1 MELAPLTVLN
11 KQYTI
16 KRTLSDPGPFDIKY
30 LGETVDS
37 ETPTVIREFFP
48 VHLATR
54 ESGKTSIDITG
65 GDKESQ
71 LFQSGMEYFQK
82 ESSVLSKLEHEALP
96 SGYEVFEANGTAYR
110 ARPHQPGMS
119 LRKGLENKGTL
130 SEKAALTIMVP
141 VLEALHVAHEEG
153 LYHGGVSPDTI
164 RLCQDGSVLLTGFR
178 GAFIQLARQGGEL
191 SALVQQGTSAI
202 EQYTPRGNQ
211 GPWTDV
217 YAAAATICQMVTGR
231 ELPEASDR
239 LEGDDPLGDLIQDA
253 AAFSAPGVREALID
267 ALEVDPSKR
276 LQSAGALAKAL
287 RESSTKY
294 DGTESGYSIIPA
306 DLQEDDE
313 QDEAAA
319 SASSDGEVEVLST
332 GGRDRPAKTRSRNS
346 SRSKRK
352 KESSNTALLVAL
364 PLLLLVVGG
373 GAYFMFSG
381 GSGGS
386 YDQFRAE
393 ADSLYQAEDY
403 DAAREAYNQA
413 LNVRG
418 DDAFVQQR
426 LNQIDELVASGGE
439 SFSSR
444 VSQGDSLMAAA
455 DAAYGSGEAREAL
468 QLYSQARTSYFAAQD
483 IDDRESVQRRLNRV
497 NQQQNQIFA
506 ELQSSADDGGS
517 GNEELQALLRQQRQA
532 ERARSQTIYR
542 RAMERGRRYMEE
554 EEYAQ
559 AKSAFEQASDARTT
573 DEVLDLIAETD
584 DLLQEQRENQSQYQR
599 FRAQA
604 DVAFQEGS
612 YEDAV
617 ELYRRAL
624 DANQGDAY
632 AQEQLRKAK
641 SELEAV
647 QLAQRKRQQDAERRD
662 RMRDG
667 DVYTVVDEEAQVE
680 GGLSALHSDVRYP
693 SSAAR
698 RGVEGRV
705 YLQATVNGDGSV
717 REARVTRGVSSD
729 IDQEALRVV
738 EDAEFIPAKVDGK
751 AVPSRTAVWIQFS
764 LDQ

>member
-48 VHLATR
+48 AHLASR
-54 ESGKTSIDITG
+54 ESGKTSIDING

-82 ESSVLSKLEHEALP
+82 ESSVLSQLEHDALP
-96 SGYEVFEANGTAYR
+96 SGYDVFEANGTAYR

-119 LRKGLENKGTL
+119 LRKGLESKGTL

-141 VLEALHVAHEEG
+141 ILEALHVAHENG

-178 GAFIQLARQGGEL
+178 GAFIQLARQSGEL
-191 SALVQQGTSAI
+191 TSLVQQGTSAI

-217 YAAAATICQMVTGR
+217 YAAAATICQMITGR
-231 ELPEASDR
+231 SLPEASER
-239 LEGDDPLGDLIQDA
+239 LEGDDPLEDLIQDA
-253 AAFSAPGVREALID
+253 DAFSTPGVREALID

-276 LQSAGALAKAL
+276 LQASNALANAL
-287 RESSTKY
+287 RESSTRY
-294 DGTESGYSIIPA
+294 DGSEGGYSIIPA
-306 DLQEDDE
+306 EVEQEESAEEPE
-313 QDEAAA
+313 QD
-319 SASSDGEVEVLST
+319 DGEVEVLTT
-332 GGRDRPAKTRSRNS
+332 GGRDRPARTRSRDS

-364 PLLLLVVGG
+364 PVLLLVFGG
-373 GAYFMFSG
+373 GAYFMFAG

-386 YDQFRAE
+386 GESYEEYRSQ
-393 ADSLYQAEDY
+393 ADSLYQAEKY
-403 DAAREAYNQA
+403 DAARDAYNQA
-413 LNVRG
+413 LTVRG
-418 DDAFVQQR
+418 DDPFVQQR
-426 LNQIDELVASGGE
+426 LNEIEDLVASGGE

-444 VSQGDSLMAAA
+444 VSRGDSLMTAA
-455 DAAYGSGEAREAL
+455 DAAYGSGDMREAI
-468 QLYSQARTSYFAAQD
+468 QLYAQARTNYFAAQD
-483 IDDRESVQRRLNRV
+483 IDNRESVQRRLNRV
-497 NQQQNQIFA
+497 DTRQDQAFEEMQA
-506 ELQSSADDGGS
+506 SGSEGG
-517 GNEELQALLRQQRQA
+517 GNKELQALLRQQRQA
-532 ERARSQTIYR
+532 DRARSQTIYR
-542 RAMERGRRYMEE
+542 RAMERGRRYMED

-573 DEVLDLIAETD
+573 DEVLDLIAEAD
-584 DLLQEQRENQSQYQR
+584 ERLQEQRESQTEYQR

-617 ELYRRAL
+617 DLYRRAL
-624 DANQGDAY
+624 DAKEGDTY
-632 AQEQLRKAK
+632 AQEQLEKAK
-641 SELEAV
+641 SELEAI
-647 QLAQRKRQQDAERRD
+647 QLAQMKRQKDAERRE

-667 DVYTVVDEEAQVE
+667 DVYTVVDEAAKVK
-680 GGLSALHSDVRYP
+680 GGLQALHDEVDYP
-693 SSAAR
+693 ASAAR

-705 YLQATVNGDGSV
+705 YLQATVNADGTV
-717 REARVTRGVSSD
+717 REAKVTRGVSGD
-729 IDQEALRVV
+729 IDREARRVV

-751 AVPSRTAVWIQFS
+751 PVPSRTAVWIQFRAEN
-764 LDQ
+764 

>member
-48 VHLATR
+48 VHLASR

-82 ESSVLSKLEHEALP
+82 ESSVLSQLEHDALP
-96 SGYEVFEANGTAYR
+96 SGYDVFEANGTAYR
-110 ARPHQPGMS
+110 ARPHQPSMS
-119 LRKGLENKGTL
+119 LRKGLESKGTL

-141 VLEALHVAHEEG
+141 ILEALHVAHENG
-153 LYHGGVSPDTI
+153 LYHGGVSPDTV

-231 ELPEASDR
+231 SLPEASDR
-239 LEGDDPLGDLIQDA
+239 LEGDDPLTDLIQDA
-253 AAFSAPGVREALID
+253 DAFSAPGVREALID

-276 LQSAGALAKAL
+276 LQSADALAKAL
-287 RESSTKY
+287 RESSTRY
-294 DGTESGYSIIPA
+294 DGTESAYSIIPA
-306 DLQEDDE
+306 ELEE
-313 QDEAAA
+313 EAAA
-319 SASSDGEVEVLST
+319 PEEPTGDDGEVEVLST

-346 SRSKRK
+346 GRSKRK
-352 KESSNTALLVAL
+352 KESSSTALLVAL
-364 PLLLLVVGG
+364 PILLLVLGG
-373 GAYFMFSG
+373 GAYLMFSG

-386 YDQFRAE
+386 YEEYRSQ

-413 LNVRG
+413 LTVRG

-426 LNQIDELVASGGE
+426 LNQIDDLLASGGE

-444 VSQGDSLMAAA
+444 VAEGDSLMSAA
-455 DAAYGSGEAREAL
+455 DASYGAGDMREAL

-483 IDDRESVQRRLNRV
+483 IDNRESVQRRLNRV
-497 NQQQNQIFA
+497 NNRQDQIF
-506 ELQSSADDGGS
+506 EQMQSSGDEGS
-517 GNEELQALLRQQRQA
+517 GNEELQALLRQQQQS

-554 EEYAQ
+554 GEYAQ

-573 DEVLDLIAETD
+573 DEVLDLISDADE
-584 DLLQEQRENQSQYQR
+584 LLQEQRENQTEYQR

-617 ELYRRAL
+617 DLYRRAL
-624 DANQGDAY
+624 DAKEGDAY
-632 AQEQLRKAK
+632 AQEQLEKAK
-641 SELEAV
+641 SELEAI
-647 QLAQRKRQQDAERRD
+647 QLAQMKRQKDAERRE

-667 DVYTVVDEEAQVE
+667 DIYTVVDEEAKVK
-680 GGLSALHSDVRYP
+680 GGLQALHNEVSYP
-693 SSAAR
+693 ASAAR

-705 YLQATVNGDGSV
+705 YLQATVNADGTV
-717 REARVTRGVSSD
+717 REAAVTRGVSAD
-729 IDQEALRVV
+729 IDREARRVV
-738 EDAEFIPAKVDGK
+738 EDAEFVPAKVDGK
-751 AVPSRTAVWIQFS
+751 PVPSRTAVWIQFRI
-764 LDQ
+764 DD

>member
-48 VHLATR
+48 VHLASR

-82 ESSVLSKLEHEALP
+82 ESSVLSQLEHDALP
-96 SGYEVFEANGTAYR
+96 SGYDVFEANGTAYR
-110 ARPHQPGMS
+110 ARPHQPSMS
-119 LRKGLENKGTL
+119 LRKGLESKGTL

-141 VLEALHVAHEEG
+141 ILEALHVAHENG
-153 LYHGGVSPDTI
+153 LYHGGVSPDTV

-231 ELPEASDR
+231 SLPEASDR
-239 LEGDDPLGDLIQDA
+239 LEGDDPLTDLIQDA
-253 AAFSAPGVREALID
+253 DAFSAPGVREALID

-276 LQSAGALAKAL
+276 LQSADALAKAL
-287 RESSTKY
+287 RESSTRY
-294 DGTESGYSIIPA
+294 DGTEKAYSIIPTE
-306 DLQEDDE
+306 LEE
-313 QDEAAA
+313 EAAA
-319 SASSDGEVEVLST
+319 AEDPDGTDGEVEVLST
-332 GGRDRPAKTRSRNS
+332 GGRDRPAKTRSRKS
-346 SRSKRK
+346 GRSKRK
-352 KESSNTALLVAL
+352 KESSSSALLVAL
-364 PLLLLVVGG
+364 PILLLVLGG

-381 GSGGS
+381 GSGSS
-386 YDQFRAE
+386 YEEYRSQ

-413 LNVRG
+413 LTVRG

-426 LNQIDELVASGGE
+426 LNQIDELLASGGE

-444 VSQGDSLMAAA
+444 VSEGDSLMSAA
-455 DAAYGSGEAREAL
+455 DAAYGAGDMRDAL

-483 IDDRESVQRRLNRV
+483 IDNRESVQRRLNRV
-497 NQQQNQIFA
+497 NNRQDQIF
-506 ELQSSADDGGS
+506 EEMQSGGDEGS

-542 RAMERGRRYMEE
+542 RAMERGRRYMQEG
-554 EEYAQ
+554 EYGQ

-573 DEVLDLIAETD
+573 DEVLDLISDADEK
-584 DLLQEQRENQSQYQR
+584 LQEQRENQTEYQR

-612 YEDAV
+612 YEEAV
-617 ELYRRAL
+617 QLYRRAL
-624 DANQGDAY
+624 DAKEGDAY
-632 AQEQLRKAK
+632 AQEQLEKAK
-641 SELEAV
+641 SELEAI
-647 QLAQRKRQQDAERRD
+647 QLAQMKRKKDAERRE

-667 DVYTVVDEEAQVE
+667 EIYTVVDEEAKVK
-680 GGLSALHSDVRYP
+680 GGLQALHEEVDYP
-693 SSAAR
+693 ASAAR

-705 YLQATVNGDGSV
+705 YLQATVNADGTV
-717 REARVTRGVSSD
+717 REAKVTRGVSAD
-729 IDQEALRVV
+729 IDREARRVV

-751 AVPSRTAVWIQFS
+751 PVPSRTAVWIQFRV
-764 LDQ
+764 DN

>member
-48 VHLATR
+48 VHLASR
-54 ESGKTSIDITG
+54 ESGKTSIEITG

-82 ESSVLSKLEHEALP
+82 ESSVLSQLEHDALP
-96 SGYEVFEANGTAYR
+96 SGYDVFEANGTAYR
-110 ARPHQPGMS
+110 ARPYRPSMS
-119 LRKGLENKGTL
+119 LRKGLESKGRL

-141 VLEALHVAHEEG
+141 ILEGLHVAHENG
-153 LYHGGVSPDTI
+153 LYHGGVSPDTV
-164 RLCQDGSVLLTGFR
+164 RLCKDGSVLLTGFR

-191 SALVQQGTSAI
+191 TALVQQGTSAI

-231 ELPEASDR
+231 SLPEASDR
-239 LEGDDPLGDLIQDA
+239 LEGDDPLTDLIQDA
-253 AAFSAPGVREALID
+253 DAFSAPGVREALID

-276 LQSAGALAKAL
+276 LQSVEALAKAL
-287 RESSTKY
+287 RESSTRY
-294 DGTESGYSIIPA
+294 DGTEGAYSIIPS
-306 DLQEDDE
+306 DLEE
-313 QDEAAA
+313 EAAA
-319 SASSDGEVEVLST
+319 TEQPKRDDGEVEVLST
-332 GGRDRPAKTRSRNS
+332 GGRDRPAKTRSRDS
-346 SRSKRK
+346 GRSKRK
-352 KESSNTALLVAL
+352 KESSSSALLVAL
-364 PLLLLVVGG
+364 PVLLLVLGG
-373 GAYFMFSG
+373 GAYFMFAG

-386 YDQFRAE
+386 YEEYRSQ

-413 LNVRG
+413 LTVRG

-426 LNQIDELVASGGE
+426 LNQIDELLASGGE

-444 VSQGDSLMAAA
+444 VSEGDSLMSAA
-455 DAAYGSGEAREAL
+455 DAAYGAGDMRDAL
-468 QLYSQARTSYFAAQD
+468 QLYSKARTSYFAAQD
-483 IDDRESVQRRLNRV
+483 IDNRESVQRRLNRV
-497 NQQQNQIFA
+497 NNRQDQIF
-506 ELQSSADDGGS
+506 EEMQSSGNEGDSGG
-517 GNEELQALLRQQRQA
+517 EELQALLRQQQQA

-542 RAMERGRRYMEE
+542 RAMERGQGYMEDG
-554 EEYAQ
+554 EYAQ

-573 DEVLDLIAETD
+573 NKVLDLIAEAD
-584 DLLQEQRENQSQYQR
+584 ELLQEQRENQTEYQR

-617 ELYRRAL
+617 DLYRRAL
-624 DANQGDAY
+624 DAKEGDPY
-632 AQEQLRKAK
+632 AQEQLEKAK
-641 SELEAV
+641 NELEAI
-647 QLAQRKRQQDAERRD
+647 QLAQMKRKKDAERRE

-667 DVYTVVDEEAQVE
+667 DIYTVVDEEAQVK
-680 GGLSALHSDVRYP
+680 GGLQALHDEVRYP

-705 YLQATVNGDGSV
+705 YLQATVNADGTV
-717 REARVTRGVSSD
+717 REANVTRGVSSD
-729 IDQEALRVV
+729 IDREARRVV
-738 EDAEFIPAKVDGK
+738 EDAEFIPGKVDGK
-751 AVPSRTAVWIQFS
+751 PVPSRTAVWIQFRV
-764 LDQ
+764 DN